1 MTDLFQLLQQLSVRP
16 RHPQADEEAQEAFK
30 KTSPRQLGHKS
41 PTALKAKDDVIA
53 VGARGRGRG
62 CVRPSHPVNSAAAS
76 AAARPRMPTSLPA
89 AAACIPKRALPTR
102 KVGARYRVLRT

>member
-41 PTALKAKDDVIA
+41 PTALKAKDDVLRSA
-53 VGARGRGRG
+53 LVAEAGGAYDR
-62 CVRPSHPVNSAAAS
+62 H
-76 AAARPRMPTSLPA
+76 
-89 AAACIPKRALPTR
+89 IP
-102 KVGARYRVLRT
+102 